1 MRWTYED
8 WFTKRK
14 PVVFAGIIF
23 LTSTLVGCSIYN
35 ALFKELPLSENYALK
50 GMGSNSTTPWV
61 IDGDR
66 EYGEKTKFLPVIDV
80 SSSAE
85 DNYTGVDVILS
96 KVRNI
101 GEIRI
106 YNEKLDH
113 CDILFH
119 VPGGAE
125 NEWIKVKEIKQNLN
139 PRLIVHPRGREG
151 MDTDQVRIMVRR
163 TLPAFGGTSSG
174 SGGKDG
180 EPFIDT
186 NPIIKE
192 VELYQILKEE
202 EQPKKEE
209 KK

>member
-23 LTSTLVGCSIYN
+23 LTSTLVGCSVYK
-35 ALFKELPLSENYALK
+35 ALFKELPLSENYALR
-50 GMGSNSTTPWV
+50 GMGSSSTTAWI
-61 IDGDR
+61 IDGDL
-66 EYGEKTKFLPVIDV
+66 EYGEKTKFLPVVDV

-106 YNEKLDH
+106 YNEKLEH

-139 PRLIVHPRGREG
+139 PLLIVHPRGREG

-163 TLPAFGGTSSG
+163 TLPSSGGTSSG
-174 SGGKDG
+174 GGGKDG
-180 EPFIDT
+180 EPFIDI

-192 VELYQILKEE
+192 VELYKILGEG
-202 EQPKKEE
+202 EQPKEE